1 MIYLIPIIGLPLAM
15 IIAIKIDVA
24 YKEKKRKRV
33 MKSMYDFWHD
43 AQHYFYTLF
52 CNVFKCCMNGLA
64 MISKIK
70 TQNIELLTNIG
81 FY

>member
-33 MKSMYDFWHD
+33 MKSMYDTYNKGYND
-43 AQHYFYTLF
+43 GASAAA
-52 CNVFKCCMNGLA
+52 NDIMNSL
-64 MISKIK
+64 
-70 TQNIELLTNIG
+70 
-81 FY
+81 

>member
-15 IIAIKIDVA
+15 IIAIKINVA

-43 AQHYFYTLF
+43 A
-52 CNVFKCCMNGLA
+52 
-64 MISKIK
+64 
-70 TQNIELLTNIG
+70 
-81 FY
+81 

>member
-43 AQHYFYTLF
+43 AQHYFYTLLCAERLVIGGNNCTLYGF
-52 CNVFKCCMNGLA
+52 MGLC
-64 MISKIK
+64 ISRTFLDK
-70 TQNIELLTNIG
+70 L
-81 FY
+81 

>member
-15 IIAIKIDVA
+15 IIAIKIDIA

-43 AQHYFYTLF
+43 DQHYFYTLF
-52 CNVFKCCMNGLA
+52 CNVFKCCMNVFVYGDVA
-64 MISKIK
+64 TINK
-70 TQNIELLTNIG
+70 
-81 FY
+81 

>member
-33 MKSMYDFWHD
+33 MKNMYDFWHD
-43 AQHYFYTLF
+43 AQHYFYTVLANRF
-52 CNVFKCCMNGLA
+52 NVLP
-64 MISKIK
+64 
-70 TQNIELLTNIG
+70 T
-81 FY
+81 